1 MAGLPSFVIKR
12 SQELMTRMQKDNAQ
26 NLATRKRPTDAPSV
40 EIPQLNLF
48 N

>member
-1 MAGLPSFVIKR
+1 MAGLPNAVIKR

-26 NLATRKRPTDAPSV
+26 NLSGRKRSTDTPIAEV
-40 EIPQLNLF
+40 PQLNLF